1 MKIKN
6 ELLWIFVLVQFA
18 LLLSGCGKV
27 EDNAI
32 IEIENNDRGR
42 NAMETPVLPNE
53 NPDITFDNENP
64 DITFDIESTTAVL
77 ERMLENYKFIR
88 GEDTIERIIFV
99 LAGLEIQGVLRG
111 VPIREFGDFVVAFEI
126 ESEDHKV
133 YEITME
139 GRYVIYVVDK
149 KTDEMIYYVHNP
161 SGHWQPQE

>member
-1 MKIKN
+1 MMKIKN
-6 ELLWIFVLVQFA
+6 ALLWIFVLIQFA
-18 LLLSGCGKV
+18 LLLSGCDKV

-42 NAMETPVLPNE
+42 NAMETPILQNE
-53 NPDITFDNENP
+53 NPDITFDN
-64 DITFDIESTTAVL
+64 ESTTAVL